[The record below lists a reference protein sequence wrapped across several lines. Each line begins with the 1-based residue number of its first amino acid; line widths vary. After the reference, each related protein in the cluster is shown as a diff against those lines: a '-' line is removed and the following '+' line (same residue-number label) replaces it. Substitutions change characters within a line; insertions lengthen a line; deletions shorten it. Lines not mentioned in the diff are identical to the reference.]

1 MSLLL
6 KEKTFKNF
14 INNEWVDS
22 ISQETVKSISPM
34 DKEEAVGYV
43 QKSTEEDLEK
53 AFLAAQNAKKGWR
66 KLGQATRGQYLFKV
80 ANIIE
85 ENLDEIAE
93 TMTKEM
99 GKTLPEAK
107 GETARGVAIL
117 RFYAGEGMRKN
128 GDVIPS
134 SDKDA
139 MMLTRRTPVGV
150 VGVITPWNF
159 PVAIP
164 IWKIAPALVYGN
176 TVVFKPATEA
186 AVTAAKIVDCFAQ
199 VGLPEGVLNFVTG
212 SGSVIGEGLINHPLL
227 DAITFTGSES
237 IGKRVAKSAASRGIK
252 SQVEMGGKNPV
263 IVTKDADLD
272 VAVEAVISGA
282 FRSTGQKC
290 TATSKVVVESEIYD
304 AFKEKLVQETEK
316 ITVGNGLKDGIWM
329 GPCASESQFNTV
341 QHYIN
346 VGKEEGA
353 DLLTGGEVL
362 TGDEYDKGF
371 YISPTI
377 FDNVK
382 PEMKI
387 AQEEIFGPVIAL
399 INASDLEEAIEIAND
414 TKYGLSASIFTT
426 NISSFLEFAD
436 EIEAGLVRINAES
449 AGVELQ
455 APFGGMK
462 GSGMGS
468 REQGEAAKEFYTEI
482 KTIFIKG

>member
-66 KLGQATRGQYLFKV
+66 KLGQAARGQYLFKV

-117 RFYAGEGMRKN
+117 RYYAGEGMRKN

-237 IGKRVAKSAASRGIK
+237 IGKRVAESAASRGIK

-290 TATSKVVVESEIYD
+290 TATSKVVVESKIYD
-304 AFKEKLVQETEK
+304 EFKEKLVQETEK

-371 YISPTI
+371 YISPAI

-382 PEMKI
+382 PDMKI
-387 AQEEIFGPVIAL
+387 AQDEIFGPVIAL